1 MSSERL
7 RMTRLDPPPG
17 LPCTYCWGNWRIR
30 KYNKLRHWL
39 LSHSFIKYNAEM
51 TFDSSALD
59 ETGWQ
64 ILEQLQEDGRMS
76 FAELGRR
83 VGLTLPAVAER
94 VRRMEDAGVI
104 TGFRAEVNAAKIG
117 LPIAAFIRISIV
129 GDVFARV
136 ATAVRE
142 MPEVLE
148 CHRGTGAD
156 SFTLKVAVE
165 SVQHLERLIDKLTPF
180 GTTSTSIVLSTLVK
194 HRAFTQ
200 RNPRREVAASSKRRA
215 T

>member
-1 MSSERL
+1 MA
-7 RMTRLDPPPG
+7 LD
-17 LPCTYCWGNWRIR
+17 N
-30 KYNKLRHWL
+30 
-39 LSHSFIKYNAEM
+39 
-51 TFDSSALD
+51 SALD
-59 ETGWQ
+59 KTGWQ
-64 ILEQLQEDGRMS
+64 ILEELQQNGRIS

-94 VRRMEDAGVI
+94 VRKMEDAGIIV
-104 TGFRAEVNAAKIG
+104 GFRAEVDPAKIG
-117 LPIAAFIRISIV
+117 LPIAAFIRIGVS

-136 ATAVRE
+136 AQAVAN

-165 SVQHLERLIDKLTPF
+165 SVQHLERVIDKLTPF

-194 HRAFTQ
+194 HRDFA
-200 RNPRREVAASSKRRA
+200 RRGVGPRKK
-215 T
+215 

>member
-1 MSSERL
+1 MS
-7 RMTRLDPPPG
+7 
-17 LPCTYCWGNWRIR
+17 
-30 KYNKLRHWL
+30 
-39 LSHSFIKYNAEM
+39 
-51 TFDSSALD
+51 FDSLDLD
-59 ETGWQ
+59 EISWHV
-64 ILEQLQEDGRMS
+64 LEELQKNARIS

-94 VRRMEDAGVI
+94 VRKMEDAGII
-104 TGFRAEVNAAKIG
+104 TGFRAELDPAKIG
-117 LPIAAFIRISIV
+117 LPIAAFIRISVV
-129 GDVFARV
+129 GDVFARI
-136 ATAVRE
+136 AKAVRE

-194 HRAFTQ
+194 HRDF
-200 RNPRREVAASSKRRA
+200 KRRTPA
-215 T
+215 GRKK

>member
-1 MSSERL
+1 V
-7 RMTRLDPPPG
+7 
-17 LPCTYCWGNWRIR
+17 
-30 KYNKLRHWL
+30 
-39 LSHSFIKYNAEM
+39 
-51 TFDSSALD
+51 TFDNSALD
-59 ETGWQ
+59 RTGWQ
-64 ILEQLQEDGRMS
+64 ILEELQQDGRIS

-94 VRRMEDAGVI
+94 VRKMEDAGII
-104 TGFRAEVNAAKIG
+104 TGFYAEVDPAKIG
-117 LPIAAFIRISIV
+117 LPIAAFIRISVV

-136 ATAVRE
+136 AKAVRD

-165 SVQHLERLIDKLTPF
+165 SVQHLESLIDRLTPF

-194 HRAFTQ
+194 NRDFT
-200 RNPRREVAASSKRRA
+200 RRA
-215 T
+215 PNVRKK

>member
-1 MSSERL
+1 
-7 RMTRLDPPPG
+7 MTLD
-17 LPCTYCWGNWRIR
+17 T
-30 KYNKLRHWL
+30 
-39 LSHSFIKYNAEM
+39 
-51 TFDSSALD
+51 SALD
-59 ETGWQ
+59 QTGWQ
-64 ILEQLQEDGRMS
+64 ILEELQQNGRIS

-94 VRRMEDAGVI
+94 VRKMEDAGII
-104 TGFRAEVNAAKIG
+104 TGFHAEVDPARIG
-117 LPIAAFIRISIV
+117 LPIAAFIRISVV

-136 ATAVRE
+136 AKAVRD

-165 SVQHLERLIDKLTPF
+165 SVQHLERVIDELTPF

-194 HRAFTQ
+194 N
-200 RNPRREVAASSKRRA
+200 RNFARRVQNVRKK
-215 T
+215 

>member
-1 MSSERL
+1 
-7 RMTRLDPPPG
+7 
-17 LPCTYCWGNWRIR
+17 
-30 KYNKLRHWL
+30 
-39 LSHSFIKYNAEM
+39 M
-51 TFDSSALD
+51 TFDSSLLD
-59 ETGWQ
+59 EIGWL
-64 ILEQLQEDGRMS
+64 ILEQLQENGRMS

-94 VRRMEDAGVI
+94 VRRMEDAGII
-104 TGFRAEVNAAKIG
+104 TGFRAAINPAKIG

-136 ATAVRE
+136 AKAVRD

-165 SVQHLERLIDKLTPF
+165 SVQHLERLIDRLTPF
-180 GTTSTSIVLSTLVK
+180 GTTSTSIILSTLV
-194 HRAFTQ
+194 RNRSFTR
-200 RNPRREVAASSKRRA
+200 RNSRRDLAPSGKRR
-215 T
+215 TD

>member
-1 MSSERL
+1 
-7 RMTRLDPPPG
+7 MTLD
-17 LPCTYCWGNWRIR
+17 
-30 KYNKLRHWL
+30 
-39 LSHSFIKYNAEM
+39 A
-51 TFDSSALD
+51 SALD
-59 ETGWQ
+59 EIGWQ
-64 ILEQLQEDGRMS
+64 ILEELQQNGRIS

-94 VRRMEDAGVI
+94 ARKMEDAGII
-104 TGFRAEVNAAKIG
+104 TGFHAEVDPARIG
-117 LPIAAFIRISIV
+117 LPIAAFIRISVV

-136 ATAVRE
+136 AKAVRD

-165 SVQHLERLIDKLTPF
+165 SVQHLERVIDELTPF

-194 HRAFTQ
+194 NRNFT
-200 RNPRREVAASSKRRA
+200 RRLPNVRKK
-215 T
+215 

>member
-1 MSSERL
+1 M
-7 RMTRLDPPPG
+7 
-17 LPCTYCWGNWRIR
+17 
-30 KYNKLRHWL
+30 
-39 LSHSFIKYNAEM
+39 A
-51 TFDSSALD
+51 FDTVAMD
-59 ETGWQ
+59 AIGWH
-64 ILEQLQEDGRMS
+64 ILEELQENARVS

-94 VRRMEDAGVI
+94 VRKMEDAGII
-104 TGFRAEVNAAKIG
+104 TGFRAEINPAKIG
-117 LPIAAFIRISIV
+117 LPIAAFIRISVV
-129 GDVFARV
+129 GDVFSRIAR
-136 ATAVRE
+136 AVRD

-180 GTTSTSIVLSTLVK
+180 GTTSTSFVLSTLV
-194 HRAFTQ
+194 RNWSFT
-200 RNPRREVAASSKRRA
+200 RRPSIRK